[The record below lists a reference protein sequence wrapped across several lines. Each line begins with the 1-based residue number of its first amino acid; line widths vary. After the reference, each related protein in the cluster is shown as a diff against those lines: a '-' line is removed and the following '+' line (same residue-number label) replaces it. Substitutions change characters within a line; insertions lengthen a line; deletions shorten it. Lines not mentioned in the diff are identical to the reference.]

1 MSENKINLDEVEAPT
16 LLDGSPVDKEEA
28 AKMHAGLVSG
38 KMKIVLCEGVAEEL
52 AAMGLSEEDMRSM
65 MTASVKKTMS

>member
-1 MSENKINLDEVEAPT
+1 MSEDKINLDEVEAPT
-16 LLDGSPVDKEEA
+16 LLDGTPVDKEEA

-38 KMKIVLCEGVAEEL
+38 EMKIVLCEGVAEEL
-52 AAMGLSEEDMRSM
+52 AAMGLSEEDMRAM